1 MIKKQKKPSGLLWIT
16 GLSGSGKSTISL
28 QIKKILSKR
37 YSNIILL
44 DGDILRKKLKIKKKL
59 FFTYQR
65 RKILGLKYVE
75 LCKELIDKE
84 KFVIIA
90 AMALIKDV
98 QRSYKKI
105 KNNTDVFLD
114 VPINELKKRDPK
126 KLYKKYFAGKIKN
139 MAGLDLKYDIP
150 KRPSLFIKWNKSYT
164 KKKIIKKIL
173 YVIDE
178 K

>member
-28 QIKKILSKR
+28 QIKKILSKK

-44 DGDILRKKLKIKKKL
+44 DGDILRKRLKIKKSL
-59 FFTYQR
+59 FFTYQK
-65 RKILGLKYVE
+65 RKTLGLKYVK
-75 LCKELIDKE
+75 LCKEFIKMD
-84 KFVIIA
+84 KFVVIA
-90 AMALIKDV
+90 AMALIGDV
-98 QRSYKKI
+98 QKEYKKI
-105 KNNTDVFLD
+105 KNNTDIFLD

-126 KLYKKYFAGKIKN
+126 KLYKKFFAGQIKN

-150 KRPSLFIKWNKSYT
+150 KKPTLFIKWNKSLT
-164 KKKIIKKIL
+164 KKKILKKIL
-173 YVIDE
+173 KQIDE